1 MDSEDIEIS
10 PNFERL
16 RTALLCGE
24 PDRVPL
30 AELKVEDEIK
40 SGFLGRP
47 IPDPKPDPEGYIRS
61 EIEFATRAGYDYI
74 RVGVISPL
82 PFPGHPMEE
91 RYGLDGSI
99 RKRTWAEQKSGLIT
113 NEEELERFRFPR
125 PEEFDFTLLEVASR
139 LVPPQMKILTA
150 IKGGGIYERTWM
162 MMGFESF
169 CLNLIERPALVEELF
184 RRIGELYLEV
194 YTRAAEF
201 PNVAGFWIGDDLAY
215 TEGLMLSP
223 DVFRRNLFPF
233 YEAVGDMCRQKEMV
247 FIFHSDGR
255 LWEVLEDL
263 IAIGINAL
271 HPIEPKAM
279 DIVEVKERTRGR
291 LCLIGNID
299 LGYTLTRGTP
309 ADVEEEVRERIK
321 ALAPGG
327 GYCVSS
333 SNSVTEYVPLE
344 NYNAMRLATLRYGGY
359 PISLD

>member
-1 MDSEDIEIS
+1 MEIDIEAS
-10 PNFERL
+10 PNFERF
-16 RTALLCGE
+16 RMALLCRE

-40 SGFLGRP
+40 AQFLGRP
-47 IPDPKPDPEGYIRS
+47 IPDPNLDPEGYIQT
-61 EIEFATRAGYDYI
+61 EIEFASRAGYDYI

-82 PFPGHPMEE
+82 PSPGHVMERE
-91 RYGLDGSI
+91 YGLDGSA
-99 RKRTWAEQKSGLIT
+99 RKRTWAEQKVGLVV
-113 NEEELERFRFPR
+113 NEEDLEDFRFPT
-125 PEEFDFTLLEVASR
+125 PDDFDFTLLETASR

-162 MMGFESF
+162 LMGFENF
-169 CLNLIERPALVEELF
+169 CINLVERPNFVEKLF
-184 RRIGELYLEV
+184 REIGELYLKV
-194 YTRAAEF
+194 YKRASEF

-223 DVFRRNLFPF
+223 NVFRRNLFPF
-233 YEAVGDMCRQKEMV
+233 YEAVGDLCRQKDLV
-247 FIFHSDGR
+247 FIFHSDGK

-263 IAIGINAL
+263 IALGVNAL

-279 DIVEVKERTRGR
+279 DIVQLREKTRGR

-309 ADVEEEVRERIK
+309 HEVEEEVRERIK
-321 ALAPGG
+321 RLAPGG

-344 NYNAMRLATLRYGGY
+344 NYNAMRLATFKYGRY